1 MPFEICSMADT
12 KLHCKVKVAFN
23 HKYFFFF
30 FLFCRKYCTLLLKSN
45 SLGDFGEVGL
55 PCGFRHV

>member
-23 HKYFFFF
+23 HKYF
-30 FLFCRKYCTLLLKSN
+30 LFYFILQEVLYVAFEIQL
-45 SLGDFGEVGL
+45 FGRFWRGR
-55 PCGFRHV
+55 FAMWF